1 MRIAVIIP
9 AAGFARRYT
18 EAGGLRHKIDED
30 LGGKVVLQRTVEL
43 FTKYEPE
50 DAAISAIIVAGPHDE
65 AALRE
70 FKNNHADR
78 LGLLGARICRGGAT
92 HRWETVRAAIAE
104 VPPDCTH
111 IAIHDAVRPCVTPEL
126 LDRVFRAAR
135 KHAAVIPALEV
146 TDTLKRVV
154 EVEGAAEE
162 RDPLA
167 AILGAAPKAGPRREV
182 SETLPRAGLVAVQ
195 TPQVFEAALLREAYA
210 QPDLSSTD
218 DAGLV
223 ERLWNARGEAR
234 RVLVVEG
241 DQRNLK
247 ITHPTDLV
255 IARAIL
261 GVRGPDDKPAH
272 KRF

>member
-1 MRIAVIIP
+1 IAVIIP
-9 AAGFARRYT
+9 AAGFAKRYT
-18 EAGGLRHKIDED
+18 DAGGLRHKIDED

-50 DAAISAIIVAGPHDE
+50 DAVIASIIVAGPHDE
-65 AALRE
+65 AALKE
-70 FKNNHADR
+70 FRNHHADR
-78 LGLLGARICRGGAT
+78 LGLLGASICRGGAT
-92 HRWETVRAAIAE
+92 HRWETVKAALGE
-104 VPPDCTH
+104 VPTDCTH
-111 IAIHDAVRPCVTPEL
+111 VAIHDAVRPCTPDVV

-135 KHAAVIPALEV
+135 KHAAVIPAIEV

-154 EVEGAAEE
+154 EVEGVAEE

-182 SETLPRAGLVAVQ
+182 KETVPRTGLVAVQ
-195 TPQVFEAALLREAYA
+195 TPQVFEAALLREAYQQA
-210 QPDLSSTD
+210 DLSSTD

-223 ERLWNARGEAR
+223 ERLWIAKGDPR

-241 DQRNLK
+241 DARNLK
-247 ITHPTDLV
+247 ITHPQDLT
-255 IARAIL
+255 ICRAIL
-261 GVRGPDDKPAH
+261 GVRGPDDRPTH

>member
-43 FTKYEPE
+43 FTKFEPE
-50 DAAISAIIVAGPHDE
+50 DAVIATIIVAGPHDE
-65 AALRE
+65 AALKE
-70 FKNNHADR
+70 FKNQHADR
-78 LGLLGARICRGGAT
+78 LGLLGAKICRGGAT
-92 HRWETVRAAIAE
+92 HRWETVKAALSE
-104 VPPDCTH
+104 VPADTTH
-111 IAIHDAVRPCVTPEL
+111 IAIHDAVRPCASNEL

-135 KHAAVIPALEV
+135 KNAAVIPALEV

-154 EVEGAAEE
+154 EVEGVAEE

-182 SETLPRAGLVAVQ
+182 AETVPRAGLVAVQ
-195 TPQVFEAALLREAYA
+195 TPQVFEAKLLRDAYA
-210 QPDLSSTD
+210 QAELSSTD

-223 ERLWNARGEAR
+223 ERLWKSRGEKT

-241 DQRNLK
+241 DQRNIK
-247 ITHPTDLV
+247 ITHPADLS

-261 GVRGPDDKPAH
+261 GFRGPEDKPAH